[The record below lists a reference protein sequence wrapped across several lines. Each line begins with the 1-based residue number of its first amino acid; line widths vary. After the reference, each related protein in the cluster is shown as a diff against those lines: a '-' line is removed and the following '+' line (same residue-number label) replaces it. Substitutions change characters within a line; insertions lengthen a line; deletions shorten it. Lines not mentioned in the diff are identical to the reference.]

1 MKTERMVLLVT
12 PADKNRINAEAAKL
26 GVSGSE
32 YVRRAI
38 SLLDA
43 DDVRS
48 AEELALLAPELTAMA
63 DRLETTF
70 AEFREQEKVREERWA
85 YLDSSEYRERVRQ
98 EVLNDP
104 TIDWARMRALFGGS
118 SDDEGAAAA

>member
-38 SLLDA
+38 ALLDA

-85 YLDSSEYRERVRQ
+85 YLDSSEYRECVRQ